1 MLNKLLYT
9 LIGTI
14 VFAAAIGCSDSNSN
28 DDTFLDKTPFINFT
42 VITSFPHDTT
52 LFTEGLLIHNGKFF
66 ESSGAPT
73 ECPKCKSVVGVT
85 NLSTGTFEKK
95 IELDKSTYFGEGIAF
110 FGNKLYQLTYKN
122 QIGFIYDET
131 SFKKIDSFRYS
142 NKEGWSL
149 TSNRKTLIM
158 SDGSN
163 NLTFL
168 DPRNLKVLKVLQ
180 VTENGIA
187 RDSLNEL
194 EYIKGFI
201 YANIWMNNNIVKI
214 DTGSGKVIGKIDLT
228 GLTNDALRRNPNGDV
243 LNGIAYD
250 STNDKIYVTGKMWSR
265 IYQIDFTH

>member
-1 MLNKLLYT
+1 MLNKLHYT
-9 LIGTI
+9 LLATI
-14 VFAAAIGCSDSNSN
+14 IFTATNGCTDSNSN
-28 DDTFLDKTPFINFT
+28 DEAFFDKTPSISFT
-42 VITSFPHDTT
+42 VTTSFSHDTT
-52 LFTEGLLIHNGKFF
+52 LFTEGLLVHNGKVF

-73 ECPKCKSVVGVT
+73 DRPKCNSVIGVT
-85 NLSTGTFEKK
+85 NLATGTFEKK
-95 IELDKSTYFGEGIAF
+95 AELDKSTYFGEGIAF
-110 FGNKLYQLTYKN
+110 FKNKLYQLTYKN
-122 QIGFIYDET
+122 QKGFVYDAT
-131 SFKKIDSFRYS
+131 SFKKIDSFMYS

-149 TSNRKTLIM
+149 TSNGNALIM

-168 DPRNLKVLKVLQ
+168 DPENLKVLKVLQ
-180 VTENGIA
+180 VTENGVA

-201 YANIWMNNNIVKI
+201 YANIWMNNHIVKI

-228 GLTNDALRRNPNGDV
+228 GLTNDAFRRNPNIDV

-265 IYQIDFTH
+265 IYQIDFSH